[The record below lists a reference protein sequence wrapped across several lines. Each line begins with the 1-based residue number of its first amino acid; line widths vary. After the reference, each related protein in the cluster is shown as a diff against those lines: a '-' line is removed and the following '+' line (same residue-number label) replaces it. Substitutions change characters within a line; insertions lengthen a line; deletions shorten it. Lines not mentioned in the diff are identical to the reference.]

1 MELSESEQLHVTVS
15 YNPEHFAKG
24 KKVLRF
30 YRNSWAADRVDFTLY
45 TGERIFIHKAGYYAE
60 VEESSAG
67 NTFVEVLRQS
77 IIAREG

>member
-1 MELSESEQLHVTVS
+1 ML
-15 YNPEHFAKG
+15 
-24 KKVLRF
+24 KVLPGTPGRLTGWILLI
-30 YRNSWAADRVDFTLY
+30 Y
-45 TGERIFIHKAGYYAE
+45 GERIFIHKAGYYAE